1 MVVKL
6 MVVLAMKCYE
16 RYESGGNEREDES
29 GRCGAK
35 FVLDDV
41 QTKRYCIYVSFLL
54 SQPTTLIEC
63 GIVQATETAKKT

>member
-29 GRCGAK
+29 RDVGCGAK

-41 QTKRYCIYVSFLL
+41 QTKRYCI
-54 SQPTTLIEC
+54 
-63 GIVQATETAKKT
+63 